1 MSNINLLPWRLA
13 RAQRQ
18 KKQFGIMIGLF
29 LAATASLAFAV
40 DWLVQQ
46 QIGYQQQRNQRLQQ
60 EMATLDTQL
69 GEIRLLKERRK
80 ELIDRM
86 QLIEQLQTRRNIP
99 VRLFNQ
105 LPVLVPNGVYLNTL
119 ALQANRIDVNGKAEA
134 YGRVA
139 SMMRRIDGSGWLGQS
154 QLSTIFTADVAPVAL
169 SQFSMMFQIAGV
181 APVATKGNNEPA
193 TTQ

>member
-1 MSNINLLPWRLA
+1 MSNINLLPWREA

-18 KKQFGIMIGLF
+18 KKQFGVMLGIFMAI
-29 LAATASLAFAV
+29 TASLGFAA
-40 DWLVQQ
+40 DWLVEQ
-46 QIGYQQQRNQRLQQ
+46 QIGYQQQRNQRLLQ
-60 EMATLDTQL
+60 EMTILDAQL

-86 QLIEQLQTRRNIP
+86 QLIEHLQMRRNLP

-105 LPVLVPNGVYLNTL
+105 LPSLVPNGVYLNTL
-119 ALQANRIDVNGKAEA
+119 ALQNNQIDVNGKTEA

-154 QLSTIFTADVAPVAL
+154 QISTIFAADVAPVSL
-169 SQFSMMFQIAGV
+169 SQVSVMFQVAGAAAVTVHV
-181 APVATKGNNEPA
+181 AKGH
-193 TTQ
+193 Q

>member
-1 MSNINLLPWRLA
+1 MSNINLLPWREA

-18 KKQFGIMIGLF
+18 KKQFGALLGLF
-29 LAATASLAFAV
+29 VLATVALSLFAN
-40 DWLVQQ
+40 WLVER
-46 QIGYQQQRNQRLQQ
+46 QITAQQQRNQRLVQ
-60 EMATLDTQL
+60 EMTILDAQL

-86 QLIEQLQTRRNIP
+86 QLIEHLQMRRNVP

-105 LPVLVPNGVYLNTL
+105 LPSLVPNGVYLNTL
-119 ALQANRIDVNGKAEA
+119 SLQNNIIDVNGKTEA

-154 QLSTIFTADVAPVAL
+154 KISTIFASEVAPVSL
-169 SQFSMMFQIAGV
+169 SQFSMMFLIASNAAAAGDM
-181 APVATKGNNEPA
+181 AKESK
-193 TTQ
+193 

>member
-1 MSNINLLPWRLA
+1 MSNINLLPWREA

-18 KKQFGIMIGLF
+18 KKQFGALLGIFVLVTVALGF
-29 LAATASLAFAV
+29 FAN
-40 DWLVQQ
+40 WLVDR
-46 QIGYQQQRNQRLQQ
+46 QITAQQQRNQRLIQ
-60 EMATLDTQL
+60 EMTILDAQL

-86 QLIEQLQTRRNIP
+86 QLIEQLQMRRNVP

-105 LPVLVPNGVYLNTL
+105 LPSLVPNGVYLNTL
-119 ALQANRIDVNGKAEA
+119 AMQNNIIDVNGKTEA

-154 QLSTIFTADVAPVAL
+154 KISTIFAADVAPVSL
-169 SQFSMMFQIAGV
+169 SQFSMMFLIANNAAATGNV
-181 APVATKGNNEPA
+181 AKE
-193 TTQ
+193 QK

>member
-1 MSNINLLPWRLA
+1 MSNINLLPWREA

-18 KKQFGIMIGLF
+18 KKQFGALLGLF
-29 LAATASLAFAV
+29 VLVTVALSLFAN
-40 DWLVQQ
+40 WLVER
-46 QIGYQQQRNQRLQQ
+46 QITAQQQRNQRLVQ
-60 EMATLDTQL
+60 EMTILDAQL

-86 QLIEQLQTRRNIP
+86 QLIEHLQMRRNVP

-105 LPVLVPNGVYLNTL
+105 LPSLVPNGVYLNTL
-119 ALQANRIDVNGKAEA
+119 SLQNNIIDVNGKTEA

-154 QLSTIFTADVAPVAL
+154 KISTIFASEVAPVSL
-169 SQFSMMFQIAGV
+169 SQFSMMFLIASNAAAAGDMV
-181 APVATKGNNEPA
+181 KESK
-193 TTQ
+193 

>member
-1 MSNINLLPWRLA
+1 MSNINLLPWREA

-18 KKQFGIMIGLF
+18 KKQFGALLGIFVLVTVALGF
-29 LAATASLAFAV
+29 FAN
-40 DWLVQQ
+40 WLVDR
-46 QIGYQQQRNQRLQQ
+46 QITAQQQRNQRLVQ
-60 EMATLDTQL
+60 EMTILDAQL

-86 QLIEQLQTRRNIP
+86 QLIEQLQMRRNVP

-105 LPVLVPNGVYLNTL
+105 LPSLVPNGVYLNTL
-119 ALQANRIDVNGKAEA
+119 AMQNNIIDVNGKTEA

-154 QLSTIFTADVAPVAL
+154 KISTIFAADVAPVSL
-169 SQFSMMFQIAGV
+169 SQFSMMFLIANN
-181 APVATKGNNEPA
+181 AAAGNAAKE
-193 TTQ
+193 QK

>member
-1 MSNINLLPWRLA
+1 MSNINLLPWREA

-18 KKQFGIMIGLF
+18 KKQFGALLGIF
-29 LAATASLAFAV
+29 VLATVALGFFAN
-40 DWLVQQ
+40 WLVDR
-46 QIGYQQQRNQRLQQ
+46 QIVAQQQRNQRLVQ
-60 EMATLDTQL
+60 EMTILDAQL

-86 QLIEQLQTRRNIP
+86 QLIEQLQMRRNVP

-105 LPVLVPNGVYLNTL
+105 LPSLVPNGVYLNTL
-119 ALQANRIDVNGKAEA
+119 SMQNNMIDVNGKTEA

-154 QLSTIFTADVAPVAL
+154 KISTIFAADVAPVSL
-169 SQFSMMFQIAGV
+169 SQFSMMFLIANNAAAAGNV
-181 APVATKGNNEPA
+181 AKE
-193 TTQ
+193 QQ

>member
-1 MSNINLLPWRLA
+1 MSNINLLPWREA

-18 KKQFGIMIGLF
+18 KKQFGALLGIFVLVTVALGF
-29 LAATASLAFAV
+29 FAN
-40 DWLVQQ
+40 WLVDR
-46 QIGYQQQRNQRLQQ
+46 QITAQQQRNQRLVQ
-60 EMATLDTQL
+60 EMTILDAQL

-86 QLIEQLQTRRNIP
+86 QLIEQLQMRRNVP

-105 LPVLVPNGVYLNTL
+105 LPSLVPNGVYLNTL
-119 ALQANRIDVNGKAEA
+119 AMQNNIIDVNGKTEA

-154 QLSTIFTADVAPVAL
+154 KISTIFAADVAPVSL
-169 SQFSMMFQIAGV
+169 SQFSMMFLIANN
-181 APVATKGNNEPA
+181 AAAAGNAAKE
-193 TTQ
+193 QK

>member
-1 MSNINLLPWRLA
+1 MSNINLLPWREA

-18 KKQFGIMIGLF
+18 KKQFGALLGIFVLVTVALGF
-29 LAATASLAFAV
+29 FAN
-40 DWLVQQ
+40 WLVDR
-46 QIGYQQQRNQRLQQ
+46 QITAQQQRNQRLVQ
-60 EMATLDTQL
+60 EMTILDAQL

-86 QLIEQLQTRRNIP
+86 QLIEQLQMRRNVP

-105 LPVLVPNGVYLNTL
+105 LPSLVPNGVYLNTL
-119 ALQANRIDVNGKAEA
+119 AMQNNIIDVNGKTEA

-154 QLSTIFTADVAPVAL
+154 KISTIFAADVAPVSL
-169 SQFSMMFQIAGV
+169 SQFSMMFLIANNAAAAGNV
-181 APVATKGNNEPA
+181 AKE
-193 TTQ
+193 QK

>member
-1 MSNINLLPWRLA
+1 MSNINLLPWREA

-18 KKQFGIMIGLF
+18 KKQFGALLGLF
-29 LAATASLAFAV
+29 VLVTVALSLFAN
-40 DWLVQQ
+40 WLVER
-46 QIGYQQQRNQRLQQ
+46 QIAAQQQRNQRLVQ
-60 EMATLDTQL
+60 EMTILDAQL

-86 QLIEQLQTRRNIP
+86 QLIEHLQMRRNVP

-105 LPVLVPNGVYLNTL
+105 LPSLVPNGVYLNTL
-119 ALQANRIDVNGKAEA
+119 SLQNNIIDVNGKTEA

-154 QLSTIFTADVAPVAL
+154 KISTIFAAEVAPVSL
-169 SQFSMMFQIAGV
+169 SQFSMMFLIA
-181 APVATKGNNEPA
+181 NNTAAAGDMAKERK
-193 TTQ
+193 

>member
-1 MSNINLLPWRLA
+1 MSNINLLPWRVA

-18 KKQFGIMIGLF
+18 KKQFGVLLGVF
-29 LAATASLAFAV
+29 LAATASLAFV
-40 DWLVQQ
+40 IDWLVVQ
-46 QIGYQQQRNQRLQQ
+46 QISHQQQRNQRLVQ
-60 EMATLDTQL
+60 EMTLLDAQL

-86 QLIEQLQTRRNIP
+86 ELIEKLQMRRNIP

-119 ALQANRIDVNGKAEA
+119 ALQNDRIDVNGKAEA

-139 SMMRRIDGSGWLGQS
+139 SMMRRIDGSDWLGQS
-154 QLSTIFTADVAPVAL
+154 QISTIFTAEVAPIAL
-169 SQFSMMFQIAGV
+169 SQFSMMFQIASTSLNT
-181 APVATKGNNEPA
+181 AKGQP
-193 TTQ
+193 

>member
-1 MSNINLLPWRLA
+1 MSNINLLPWRAA
-13 RAQRQ
+13 RAQRE
-18 KKQFGIMIGLF
+18 KKQFGVMIGLF
-29 LAATASLAFAV
+29 LAGTAAVGLAV
-40 DWLVQQ
+40 DWFVVQQ
-46 QIGYQQQRNQRLQQ
+46 VGYQQQRNQRLQQ
-60 EMATLDTQL
+60 EMTLLDVQL
-69 GEIRLLKERRK
+69 GEIRLLQERRK

-86 QLIEQLQTRRNIP
+86 QLIEQLQMRRNLP

-154 QLSTIFTADVAPVAL
+154 QLSTIFTAEVAPVAL
-169 SQFSMMFQIAGV
+169 SQFSMMFQIVTAMPTV
-181 APVATKGNNEPA
+181 AKG
-193 TTQ
+193 QK

>member
-1 MSNINLLPWRLA
+1 MSNINLLPWRQA

-18 KKQFGIMIGLF
+18 KKQFGILFGLF
-29 LAATASLAFAV
+29 LAGTAAIAFAA

-46 QIGYQQQRNQRLQQ
+46 QISYQQQRNQRLQQ

-86 QLIEQLQTRRNIP
+86 QLIEQLQMRRNIP

-105 LPVLVPNGVYLNTL
+105 LPVLVPNGVYLDSL
-119 ALQANRIDVNGKAEA
+119 ALQNNKIDVKGKTEA

-139 SMMRRIDGSGWLGQS
+139 SMMRRIDGSGWLTQS
-154 QLSTIFTADVAPVAL
+154 QLSTIFTAEVAPIAL
-169 SQFSMMFQIAGV
+169 SQFSMMFQIATALPNV
-181 APVATKGNNEPA
+181 AKG
-193 TTQ
+193 QK

>member
-1 MSNINLLPWRLA
+1 MSNINLLPWREA

-18 KKQFGIMIGLF
+18 KKQFGALLGIFVLVTVALGF
-29 LAATASLAFAV
+29 FAN
-40 DWLVQQ
+40 WLVER
-46 QIGYQQQRNQRLQQ
+46 QIAAQQQRNQRLVQ
-60 EMATLDTQL
+60 EMTILDAQL

-86 QLIEQLQTRRNIP
+86 QLIEQLQMRRNVP

-105 LPVLVPNGVYLNTL
+105 LPSLVPNGVYLNTL
-119 ALQANRIDVNGKAEA
+119 AMQNNIIDVNGKTEA

-154 QLSTIFTADVAPVAL
+154 KISTIFAADVAPVSL
-169 SQFSMMFQIAGV
+169 SQFSMMFLIANNAAATGNV
-181 APVATKGNNEPA
+181 AKE
-193 TTQ
+193 QK

>member
-1 MSNINLLPWRLA
+1 MSNINLLPWREA

-18 KKQFGIMIGLF
+18 KKQFGALLGIFVLVTVALGF
-29 LAATASLAFAV
+29 FAN
-40 DWLVQQ
+40 WLVDR
-46 QIGYQQQRNQRLQQ
+46 QIVAQQQRNQRLVQ
-60 EMATLDTQL
+60 EMTILDAQL

-86 QLIEQLQTRRNIP
+86 QLIEQLQMRRNVP

-105 LPVLVPNGVYLNTL
+105 LPSLVPNGVYLNTL
-119 ALQANRIDVNGKAEA
+119 AMQNNIIDVNGKTEA

-154 QLSTIFTADVAPVAL
+154 KISTIFAADVAPVSL
-169 SQFSMMFQIAGV
+169 SQFSMMFLIANNAAAAGNV
-181 APVATKGNNEPA
+181 AKE
-193 TTQ
+193 QK

>member
-1 MSNINLLPWRLA
+1 MSNINLLPWRVA

-18 KKQFGIMIGLF
+18 KKQFGVLIGLF
-29 LAATASLAFAV
+29 LAATASLAFAI
-40 DWLVQQ
+40 DWLVVR
-46 QIGYQQQRNQRLQQ
+46 QIDHQQQRNQRLLQ
-60 EMATLDTQL
+60 EMTLLDAQL

-139 SMMRRIDGSGWLGQS
+139 SMMRRIDGSGWLSQS
-154 QLSTIFTADVAPVAL
+154 QISTIFTADVAPVVL
-169 SQFSMMFQIAGV
+169 SQFSMMFQIATTTLD
-181 APVATKGNNEPA
+181 AAKGQE
-193 TTQ
+193 